1 MVNDV
6 QDEFRAILMAKHIEG
21 AALTP
26 RHQGLNERGHQEVLT
41 NHIILMSQVCRAYP
55 QEWCSLVDSLEY
67 LYDTEPQ
74 GDFGL
79 SAHDMATGYALV
91 GEVDQRLAP
100 FMIPTGTA
108 QTELA
113 ARVFDRFRGLY
124 GIYSRSVRHK
134 AKQAEY
140 VVNCRRNLKV
150 FDVGERSAGR
160 SPRSRGRR
168 SNAWRTPLRARTKW
182 RRGERTVAWS

>member
-6 QDEFRAILMAKHIEG
+6 QDEFRAILMAKHIKG

-41 NHIILMSQVCRAYP
+41 NHIILMNQVCRAYP
-55 QEWCSLVDSLEY
+55 QEWCSRVDSLEY
-67 LYDTEPQ
+67 LRQRLYDTEPQ

-100 FMIPTGTA
+100 FKIPTGTA

-134 AKQAEY
+134 AVSY
-140 VVNCRRNLKV
+140 THLTLPTIYSV
-150 FDVGERSAGR
+150 
-160 SPRSRGRR
+160 
-168 SNAWRTPLRARTKW
+168 
-182 RRGERTVAWS
+182 

>member
-1 MVNDV
+1 MN
-6 QDEFRAILMAKHIEG
+6 
-21 AALTP
+21 
-26 RHQGLNERGHQEVLT
+26 
-41 NHIILMSQVCRAYP
+41 QVCRAYP
-55 QEWCSLVDSLEY
+55 HEWCSLVDSLEY

-134 AKQAEY
+134 AKQAED
-140 VVNCRRNLKV
+140 VVNRRRNLRV
-150 FDVGERSAGR
+150 FDVGENIPEEARVCEAAEATHGGPRYGSVRSGGAK
-160 SPRSRGRR
+160 
-168 SNAWRTPLRARTKW
+168 N
-182 RRGERTVAWS
+182 EQ